1 VAEAGEILVEPF
13 EKISERIL
21 SGIVQSIE
29 AAVVLHDRDLK
40 VVFVNEAFKEIYEVT
55 EQDVIGRSPMEFLPD
70 SEESQKKAI
79 YSRLKKTLKT
89 GVKSPYHEFHFC
101 SSSGKYRYLL
111 AISIPIFNQN
121 NEITHVMSLINDITH
136 RKELEQEAVKAAKLA
151 TVADLAYTLAH
162 EINNPLTGIKLGL
175 STLYESLQ
183 KAENIQILNSV
194 LKDLNRIQDIVDSF
208 LKARREP
215 SRITREKISKTR
227 EIVENVLFHLS
238 KQMNEKNIRVQ
249 KEICDSKD
257 EILIDKNGIHQV
269 MLNIL
274 LNAIQAVPNEGK
286 IRATTEI
293 WSGGDDS
300 GRYLKISISDNGKG
314 IAPEHQKKIFEPFFS
329 SKVGGTGL
337 GLPICQKI
345 IASHRGGRIDVESKK
360 GAGTTVNIFLPIS
373 ERASDS
379 DGVIE

>member
-329 SKVGGTGL
+329 SKIGGTGL
-337 GLPICQKI
+337 GLPICKKI
-345 IASHRGGRIDVESKK
+345 IASHRGGRIDVDSKK

>member
-1 VAEAGEILVEPF
+1 MAEAGEILVEPF

-40 VVFVNEAFKEIYEVT
+40 VVFINEAFKEIYEVT
-55 EQDVIGRSPMEFLPD
+55 EQDVMGRSPMEFLPE

-79 YSRLKKTLKT
+79 YSRLEKTLKT
-89 GVKSPYHEFHFC
+89 GQKSPYHEFPFC

-121 NEITHVMSLINDITH
+121 NEITHVMSLVYDITQ

-175 STLYESLQ
+175 STLYEGLQ
-183 KAENIQILNSV
+183 KEENIQILNSV

-208 LKARREP
+208 LKARGRP
-215 SRITREKISKTR
+215 SKITKEKISKTR

-238 KQMNEKNIRVQ
+238 KQMNEKNIKVQ
-249 KEICDSKD
+249 KEICDSDD

-269 MLNIL
+269 TLNIL

-286 IRATTEI
+286 ITATTEI
-293 WSGGDDS
+293 SGRGDDA
-300 GRYLKISISDNGKG
+300 GRYLKISISDTGKG
-314 IAPEHQKKIFEPFFS
+314 IEPEHQKKIFEPFYS
-329 SKVGGTGL
+329 SKIGGTGL
-337 GLPICQKI
+337 GLPICKKI
-345 IASHRGGRIDVESKK
+345 IASHRGGHIDVVSEK
-360 GAGTTVNIFLPIS
+360 GEGTTVNIFLPII
-373 ERASDS
+373 EEALDN
-379 DGVIE
+379 DGVRE

>member
-1 VAEAGEILVEPF
+1 MGNPSMAEPNKILVEPF

-40 VVFVNEAFKEIYEVT
+40 VVFINEAFKEIYEVR
-55 EQDVIGRSPMEFLPD
+55 EQDVMGRSPMEFLPD

-79 YSRLKKTLKT
+79 YSRLEKTLKT
-89 GVKSPYHEFHFC
+89 GLKSPYHEFPFC
-101 SSSGKYRYLL
+101 SSSGEYRYLL
-111 AISIPIFNQN
+111 AISIPIFSKD

-175 STLYESLQ
+175 STLYDSLQ
-183 KAENIQILNSV
+183 KEENIQILNSV

-208 LKARREP
+208 LKARGRP
-215 SRITREKISKTR
+215 SKITKEKISKTR

-238 KQMNEKNIRVQ
+238 KQMNEKNIKVE
-249 KEICDSKD
+249 KEICDSED

-274 LNAIQAVPNEGK
+274 LNAIQAVPKEGK
-286 IRATTEI
+286 ISATTEI
-293 WSGGDDS
+293 FSEGDD
-300 GRYLKISISDNGKG
+300 GVRYLKISVADTGKG
-314 IAPEHQKKIFEPFFS
+314 IEPEDQKRIFEPFYS
-329 SKVGGTGL
+329 SKIGGTGL
-337 GLPICQKI
+337 GLPICKKI
-345 IASHRGGRIDVESKK
+345 IASHRGGRIDVVSQK
-360 GAGTTVNIFLPIS
+360 GEGTTVNILLPI
-373 ERASDS
+373 
-379 DGVIE
+379 IEGH

>member
-1 VAEAGEILVEPF
+1 MGNPSMAEPNKILVEPF

-21 SGIVQSIE
+21 GGIVQSIE

-40 VVFVNEAFKEIYEVT
+40 VVFINGAFKEIYEVT
-55 EQDVIGRSPMEFLPD
+55 EQDVMGRSPMEFLLE

-79 YSRLKKTLKT
+79 YSRLEKTLKT
-89 GVKSPYHEFHFC
+89 GQKSPYHEFHFC

-111 AISIPIFNQN
+111 AISIPIFNKD

-175 STLYESLQ
+175 STLYDSLQ
-183 KAENIQILNSV
+183 KEENIQILNSV

-208 LKARREP
+208 LKARRRP
-215 SRITREKISKTR
+215 TRITREKISKTR

-238 KQMNEKNIRVQ
+238 KQMNEKNIKVQ
-249 KEICDSKD
+249 KQICDSDD

-286 IRATTEI
+286 ITATTEI

-314 IAPEHQKKIFEPFFS
+314 IEPEHQKKIFEPFFS
-329 SKVGGTGL
+329 SKIGGTGL

-345 IASHRGGRIDVESKK
+345 IASHRGGRIDVDSKK
-360 GAGTTVNIFLPIS
+360 GAGTAVNIFLPIT
-373 ERASDS
+373 E
-379 DGVIE
+379 GTG

>member
-1 VAEAGEILVEPF
+1 MAEPKEILVEPF

-40 VVFVNEAFKEIYEVT
+40 VVFINEAFKEIYEVT
-55 EQDVIGRSPMEFLPD
+55 EQDVMGRSPMEFLPD

-79 YSRLKKTLKT
+79 YSRLEKTLKT
-89 GVKSPYHEFHFC
+89 GQKSPYHEFHFC

-121 NEITHVMSLINDITH
+121 NEITHVMSLVYDITQ

-175 STLYESLQ
+175 STLYEGLQ
-183 KAENIQILNSV
+183 KEENIQILNSV

-208 LKARREP
+208 LKARGRP
-215 SRITREKISKTR
+215 AKITKEKISKTR
-227 EIVENVLFHLS
+227 EIIENVLFHLS
-238 KQMNEKNIRVQ
+238 KQMNEKNIKVQ
-249 KEICDSKD
+249 KEICDSDD

-286 IRATTEI
+286 ITATTDI
-293 WSGGDDS
+293 SSRGDDA
-300 GRYLKISISDNGKG
+300 GHYLKISISDTGKG
-314 IAPEHQKKIFEPFFS
+314 IEPEHQKKIFEPFYS
-329 SKVGGTGL
+329 SKIGGTGL
-337 GLPICQKI
+337 GLPICKKI
-345 IASHRGGRIDVESKK
+345 IASHRGGRIDVVSKK
-360 GAGTTVNIFLPIS
+360 GEGTTVNILLPIETVS
-373 ERASDS
+373 
-379 DGVIE
+379 